1 MATIPQGAGSPRP
14 VPCVPRSL
22 RGPQKG
28 TATLRRRQ
36 RRFRTLVRQS
46 NLHAQSLII
55 NETGFILTP
64 QQQMAIIKG
73 SSFVPKR
80 PTSLKTIRKDLDRL
94 RRTLNLRI
102 HHAIEH
108 HRSNLRGI
116 PITPQ
121 KKSHISSFVK
131 TGWQP
136 PEFITDSSP
145 AWSSFSSSIT
155 STCYRAVKAPN
166 IPAAVRQGWEDL
178 ISSPDFFVVPADKGG
193 KLVLWPRADYHA
205 EAFRQLGDTSVYRR
219 LSTADFEKSYS
230 NCVDHRNSLLQSL
243 YDQNNITRTELRAAL
258 KVKHAPPSFYL
269 LPKAHKPDRPFVGR
283 GILAVTSG
291 VFKTLDEY
299 ITSVIAPLL
308 PLIPGSLQDTPD
320 LIRKMEQLQDLPSD
334 AILFSADVVALY
346 PSIPIEEGIL
356 AAVDFYTEHFDILAT
371 SCLNYGLLPPPS
383 SSLFAKILGTI
394 LQNNFFTYRGK
405 AFFQQISG
413 IAMGSSIS
421 VFVANTFMFHR
432 SRALVLSKNPKL
444 LYLGRYIDDFVGVAL
459 AQPAEIVSLFS
470 SITDEH
476 INLTYVFTKP
486 GEELAAL
493 DVLIK
498 LSEGRPVFRLYR
510 KPTDGHQYLHWTSA
524 HPRHLL
530 KSIPG
535 CQTTRYLR
543 NCSHPEAFTK
553 AMTEL
558 LSRFRQR
565 GYPANVLSKAFDKA
579 TSRSRAEALAPAPPR
594 ASPAAVFVT
603 TFNDEHDNTIRA
615 AAASLIFSLQQ
626 DQHISAISRAVNGP
640 VIPERLTVA
649 YRVDRSLG
657 SSLRPILKFPCK
669 DLGEKDDRSYNL

>member
-1 MATIPQGAGSPRP
+1 MGTNHQGAGSPQP
-14 VPCVPRSL
+14 VPSVPRRL

-28 TATLRRRQ
+28 TASLKRRQ

-46 NLHAQSLII
+46 TLHAQSLII
-55 NETGFILTP
+55 NETGYILTP
-64 QQQMAIIKG
+64 HQQMAIIKG

-80 PTSLKTIRKDLDRL
+80 TTSLRTIKKDLDRL

-102 HHAIEH
+102 YHAIEH
-108 HRSNLRGI
+108 HRSNLRG
-116 PITPQ
+116 TQQTSQ
-121 KKSHISSFVK
+121 KKSHLSSFVK
-131 TGWQP
+131 TAWQP
-136 PEFITDSSP
+136 PEFITDSTS
-145 AWSSFSSSIT
+145 AWSNFSSSII
-155 STCYRAVKAPN
+155 STCHRAVKAPN
-166 IPAAVRQGWEDL
+166 IPAAVQQGWEDL

-205 EAFRQLGDTSVYRR
+205 EALRQLDDTSVYRR
-219 LSTADFEKSYS
+219 LNLADFEESYS
-230 NCVDHRNSLLQSL
+230 NCVDLRNSLLQSL

-283 GILAVTSG
+283 GILAVTTG
-291 VFKTLDEY
+291 VFKTLDQY

-320 LIRKMEQLQDLPSD
+320 LIRKMEQLRNLPPE

-356 AAVDFYTEHFDILAT
+356 AAVDFYTDHYDILAV
-371 SCLNYGLLPPPS
+371 SCFNNGLLPPPS

-394 LQNNFFTYRGK
+394 LHNNFFTYRGK
-405 AFFQQISG
+405 VFLQQISG

-421 VFVANTFMFHR
+421 VFVANTFMFRR
-432 SRALVLSKNPKL
+432 SRALVLSTNPKL

-459 AQPAEIVSLFS
+459 AEPAEIISLFN
-470 SITDEH
+470 SITDKH
-476 INLTYVFTKP
+476 IHLTYVFTKP

-530 KSIPG
+530 RSIPG
-535 CQTTRYLR
+535 GQTTRYLR
-543 NCSHPEAFTK
+543 NCSHPEAFTT

-558 LSRFRQR
+558 LGRFRQR
-565 GYPANVLSKAFDKA
+565 GYPANVLSKAFEKA
-579 TSRSRAEALAPAPPR
+579 TSRSRTEALAPVPPR

-603 TFNDEHDNTIRA
+603 TFNEEHDTTIRA
-615 AAASLIFSLQQ
+615 AASSLICCLQQ
-626 DQHISAISRAVNGP
+626 DQHIMAISRAVNGP

-657 SSLRPILKFPCK
+657 SRLRPILKFPCK
-669 DLGEKDDRSYNL
+669 DLGEEDGRSYNS